1 MTVKVLVWIGCVIA
15 IGFAVILLRR
25 GLTNS
30 PAKVENKAAK
40 TENKTPAGLTKQ

>member
-1 MTVKVLVWIGCVIA
+1 MTVKVLVWIGCVVA

-30 PAKVENKAAK
+30 PAKLGNKTAAV
-40 TENKTPAGLTKQ
+40 ENKTPASSVKQ